1 MKIAIIGTG
10 IAGNVAAY
18 HLANEHEITVYEA
31 NDYVGG
37 HTHTH
42 SIDWQGQQLAVDT
55 GFIVFNRETYPNFIR
70 LLNELGVESQP
81 SIMSFSVK
89 SEKDGLEYNGSSLNQ
104 MFAQRRN
111 LFRPSFHRM
120 IRDILRFFRESR
132 ELLNTWDEQLTLGDY
147 LYRQRYGR
155 EFIEQFIIPMGA
167 AIWSTDPVQ
176 MFRFPACYFVRFFRN
191 HGLLG
196 VDEQLQWYVIKGGS
210 RVYVDKLIAGYR
222 DRIRTNARVVSV
234 RRQLTHVEVTAADGS
249 VERYDQVF
257 IASHSDQALAIL
269 QDPTRLE
276 REVLGAIRYQKNEA
290 VLHTDETLL
299 PVSRRAWAS
308 WNYHLLQDAQQPAAL
323 TYNMN
328 LLQGLPTRAQFLVT
342 LNHGDAIDPDKVL
355 KRMVYDHPV
364 YTTEAV
370 AAQQRQAEIN
380 GVNRTYYMGAYWR
393 NGFHED
399 GVVSALNALEHFK
412 EQGYAQLPLRRA
424 S

>member
-1 MKIAIIGTG
+1 MRIAVIGTG
-10 IAGNVAAY
+10 IAGNVAAH
-18 HLANEHEITVYEA
+18 HLAREHDITVYEA
-31 NDYVGG
+31 NDYIGG

-42 SIDWQGQQLAVDT
+42 SINWEGQKLSVDT

-70 LLNELGVESQP
+70 LLDKLGVEAQP

-89 SEKDGLEYNGSSLNQ
+89 SERDGLEYNGSSINQ

-120 IRDILRFFRESR
+120 IRDILRFFRDSR
-132 ELLNTWDEQLTLGDY
+132 GLLDQWDESLSLGDY
-147 LYRQRYGR
+147 LRQQQYGN
-155 EFIEQFIIPMGA
+155 EFVEQFIVPMGA
-167 AIWSTDPVQ
+167 AIWSTDPIKMQ
-176 MFRFPACYFVRFFRN
+176 QFPACYFVRFFRN

-210 RVYVDKLIAGYR
+210 KVYVEKLVAGHR
-222 DRIRTNARVVSV
+222 ERIRTNARVLSV

-249 VERYDQVF
+249 IERYDQVF
-257 IASHSDQALAIL
+257 IASHSNQALAML
-269 QDPTRLE
+269 NDPTPLE

-290 VLHTDETLL
+290 VLHTDESML
-299 PVSRRAWAS
+299 PLTRRAWAS
-308 WNYHLLQDAQQPAAL
+308 WNYHLLQDPQQPAAL

-328 LLQGLPTRAQFLVT
+328 LLQGLPTKTQFLVT
-342 LNHGDAIDPDKVL
+342 LNHAEAIDPTKVI
-355 KRMVYDHPV
+355 KRMTYDHPV
-364 YTTEAV
+364 YTAAAV

-399 GVVSALNALEHFK
+399 GVVSALSALEQFK
-412 EQGYAQLPLRRA
+412 ERSNAQLYLRRA

>member
-1 MKIAIIGTG
+1 MKIAVIGTG

-18 HLANEHEITVYEA
+18 HLAREHEITVYEA
-31 NDYVGG
+31 NNYVGG

-42 SIDWQGQQLAVDT
+42 TIDWQGEQLSVDT

-70 LLNELGVESQP
+70 LLDELGVEFQP
-81 SIMSFSVK
+81 STMGFSVK
-89 SEKDGLEYNGSSLNQ
+89 SERDGLEYNGSSLNQ

-132 ELLNTWDEQLTLGDY
+132 ELLQKWDERLTLGDY
-147 LYRQRYGR
+147 LGSQRYGR
-155 EFIEQFIIPMGA
+155 EFIEHFIIPMGA
-167 AIWSTDPVQ
+167 AIWSTDPAR
-176 MFRFPACYFVRFFRN
+176 MFKFPACYFVRFFHN

-210 RVYVDKLIAGYR
+210 RAYLEKLVAGHR
-222 DRIRTNARVVSV
+222 DRIRTNARVVSI

-249 VERYDQVF
+249 RERYDQVF
-257 IASHSDQALAIL
+257 IASHSDQALAML
-269 QDPTRLE
+269 QDPTPLE
-276 REVLGAIRYQKNEA
+276 REVLGAIGYQKNEA

-299 PVSRRAWAS
+299 PRSRRAWAS
-308 WNYHLLQDAQQPAAL
+308 WNYHLLRGTGQPPAL

-328 LLQGLPTRAQFLVT
+328 LLQGLPTRTQFLVT
-342 LNHGDAIDPDKVL
+342 LNNSDAINPNKVL
-355 KRMVYDHPV
+355 RRLVYDHPV
-364 YTTEAV
+364 FTTEAV
-370 AAQQRQAEIN
+370 AAQRRQWEIN

-399 GVVSALNALEHFK
+399 GVVSALNALEQFK
-412 EQGYAQLPLRRA
+412 ERRYAQLSLRRA

>member
-18 HLANEHEITVYEA
+18 HLAREHEITVYEA
-31 NDYVGG
+31 NNYIGG

-42 SIDWQGQQLAVDT
+42 QVDVNGQRLAVDT

-70 LLNELGVESQP
+70 LLNELNVEAQP

-89 SEKDGLEYNGSSLNQ
+89 SERNGLEYNGSSLNQ
-104 MFAQRRN
+104 IFAQRRN
-111 LFRPSFHRM
+111 LLRPSFYRM

-132 ELLNTWDEQLTLGDY
+132 TLIQGWDESLTLGDY
-147 LYRQRYGR
+147 LQRERYGR
-155 EFIEQFIIPMGA
+155 EFIDQFIIPMGA

-176 MFRFPACYFVRFFRN
+176 MFRFPACYFVRFFHN

-196 VDEQLQWYVIKGGS
+196 VDEQLQWYVVKGGS
-210 RVYVDKLIAGYR
+210 NVYVDKLIAGHR
-222 DRIRTNARVVSV
+222 DRIRTNSRVLSV
-234 RRQLTHVEVTAADGS
+234 RRHMTHVEITATDGS

-257 IASHSDQALAIL
+257 IASHSDQALAML
-269 QDPTRLE
+269 QDPTALE
-276 REVLGAIRYQKNEA
+276 REVLGAIRYQPNEA
-290 VLHTDETLL
+290 VLHTDESLM
-299 PVSRRAWAS
+299 PKSRRAWAS
-308 WNYHLLQDAQQPAAL
+308 WNYHLLQDEQQPAAL

-328 LLQGLPTRAQFLVT
+328 LLQGLPAHAPLLVT
-342 LNHGDAIDPDKVL
+342 LNNSDAIDPDKVIE
-355 KRMVYDHPV
+355 KMNYDHPV
-364 YTTEAV
+364 YTLEAV

-412 EQGYAQLPLRRA
+412 ERRHEQLSLRRA

>member
-1 MKIAIIGTG
+1 MKIAVIGTG

-18 HLANEHEITVYEA
+18 HLAQEHEITVYEA
-31 NDYVGG
+31 NNYVGG

-42 SIDWQGQQLAVDT
+42 NIDWQGQQLAIDT
-55 GFIVFNRETYPNFIR
+55 GFIVFNRETYPNFIK
-70 LLNELGVESQP
+70 LLDELGVEFQP

-89 SEKDGLEYNGSSLNQ
+89 SERDGLEYNGSSLNQ

-111 LFRPSFHRM
+111 LFRPSFYRM

-132 ELLNTWDEQLTLGDY
+132 ELLQKWDEDLTLGDY
-147 LYRQRYGR
+147 LIDQRYGQ
-155 EFIEQFIIPMGA
+155 EFIDHFIIPMGA
-167 AIWSTDPVQ
+167 AIWSTEPARMLQ
-176 MFRFPACYFVRFFRN
+176 FPACYFVRFFRN

-210 RVYVDKLIAGYR
+210 KVYVEKLIAGHR
-222 DRIRTNARVVSV
+222 DRIRTNARVLSV
-234 RRQLTHVEVTAADGS
+234 RRQLTHVEVTAADGT

-257 IASHSDQALAIL
+257 IASHSDQALAML
-269 QDPTRLE
+269 QDPTSLE

-299 PVSRRAWAS
+299 PKSRRARAS
-308 WNYHLLQDAQQPAAL
+308 WNYHLLEDACQPPAL

-328 LLQGLPTRAQFLVT
+328 LLQGLPTRTQFLVT
-342 LNHGDAIDPDKVL
+342 LNNSDAINPNKVL
-355 KRMVYDHPV
+355 RRLVYDHPV

-370 AAQQRQAEIN
+370 AAQQRQWEIN
-380 GVNRTYYMGAYWR
+380 GINRTYYMGAYWR
-393 NGFHED
+393 HGFHED
-399 GVVSALNALEHFK
+399 GVVSALNALEQFK
-412 EQGYAQLPLRRA
+412 ERRYAQLSLRRA